1 LTVNL
6 TDRQFYRP
14 ELVAQVKTAL
24 SATGIDPWRLVLE
37 VQETTLSDDPD
48 AAVGILERLVELR
61 VRIAVDNFGCSLA
74 PLNHLMNLPITML
87 KLDPRLTAASTA
99 TARKLTVLK
108 SLVRLGHTLGIQVVA
123 QGIETPEQLTAL
135 CRMGCELGQGT
146 LLSRPLNP
154 EQALSLAEQ
163 GCWVT
168 PAGA

>member
-1 LTVNL
+1 MTVNL
-6 TDRQFYRP
+6 TDQQFYHP

-37 VQETTLSDDPD
+37 VQEPTLSDDPD

-135 CRMGCELGQGT
+135 CRMGCELGQCT